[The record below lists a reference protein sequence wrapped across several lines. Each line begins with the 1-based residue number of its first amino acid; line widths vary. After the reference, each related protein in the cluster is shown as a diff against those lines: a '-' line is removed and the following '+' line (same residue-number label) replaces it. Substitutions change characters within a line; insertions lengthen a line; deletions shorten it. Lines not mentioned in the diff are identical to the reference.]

1 LTLLAAHWSCALNL
15 RSNVLRN
22 KAAQVLEAG
31 RKDAIAR
38 GSTDV
43 APIFAALADSY
54 ERQARMS
61 EQSRE
66 LLEMPRRKP
75 ESEPEAM

>member
-1 LTLLAAHWSCALNL
+1 LIYEL
-15 RSNVLRN
+15 
-22 KAAQVLEAG
+22 G

-43 APIFAALADSY
+43 AQIFAALADSY

-75 ESEPEAM
+75 EPELEAM

>member
-1 LTLLAAHWSCALNL
+1 
-15 RSNVLRN
+15 VDD
-22 KAAQVLEAG
+22 G
-31 RKDAIAR
+31 
-38 GSTDV
+38 
-43 APIFAALADSY
+43 Y

-66 LLEMPRRKP
+66 FLEMPRRKP